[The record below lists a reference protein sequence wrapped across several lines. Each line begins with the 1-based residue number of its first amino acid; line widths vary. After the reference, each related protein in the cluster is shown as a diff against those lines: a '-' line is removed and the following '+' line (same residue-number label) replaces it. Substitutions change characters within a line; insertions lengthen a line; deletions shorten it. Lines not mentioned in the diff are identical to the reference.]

1 MKYALPRMRDGG
13 AIVNI
18 ASVSGIAGYPM
29 VAAYVA
35 SKHAVIGLTRTAAL
49 EGASRRIRVNSICPG
64 PIEGRLMSAARA
76 GAPRPP
82 GEDPFLTGVPL
93 MRYGTSEEVAETIAF
108 LLSPAAAYI
117 SGATITIDGGL
128 TISPT

>member
-1 MKYALPRMRDGG
+1 MADGG

-18 ASVSGIAGYPM
+18 ASVSGIVGYPM

-49 EGASRRIRVNSICPG
+49 EGAPRGIRVNAVCPG
-64 PIEGRLMSAARA
+64 PIEGRLMSCA
-76 GAPRPP
+76 GGGA
-82 GEDPFLTGVPL
+82 GHEHDQDPFLRGVPL
-93 MRYGTSEEVAETIAF
+93 ARYGSPDEVAETVAF
-108 LLSPAAAYI
+108 LLSPAASFI

-128 TISPT
+128 TVSPT